1 MNSIENLTFRQFA
14 GQSDYPKMA
23 KLLQDIAI
31 ADQLGIW
38 ATTEEVENDYQHL
51 FNCDPALDMCM
62 VDCPDGELAGYAR
75 VYWTKD
81 DDGRQV
87 FGFPFNIHPAY
98 RSVEL
103 NRRLLQWVEERC
115 AQIAEGERPLMRV
128 FLNKASENQPFK
140 EALDAG
146 GYVPARYG
154 YRMQRDLNEP
164 IIIPEMPGDLAV
176 RPVEPSAY
184 RTVLNALDEAFRD
197 HWGHTPMTDE
207 MYEQYRASSNFQPAL
222 WVVAWE
228 GSQVAGG
235 ILNWID
241 EAANKQFN
249 HQLGWTDPIFTCQP
263 WRKRG
268 LARALLMRSL
278 QLLKD
283 RGMNQAALGV
293 DTQNPSG
300 ALGFYESCGFKM
312 EHLSIIYE
320 KDVPVSVL

>member
-1 MNSIENLTFRQFA
+1 
-14 GQSDYPKMA
+14 
-23 KLLQDIAI
+23 
-31 ADQLGIW
+31 
-38 ATTEEVENDYQHL
+38 
-51 FNCDPALDMCM
+51 
-62 VDCPDGELAGYAR
+62 
-75 VYWTKD
+75 
-81 DDGRQV
+81 
-87 FGFPFNIHPAY
+87 
-98 RSVEL
+98 
-103 NRRLLQWVEERC
+103 
-115 AQIAEGERPLMRV
+115 
-128 FLNKASENQPFK
+128 
-140 EALDAG
+140 
-146 GYVPARYG
+146 
-154 YRMQRDLNEP
+154 
-164 IIIPEMPGDLAV
+164 
-176 RPVEPSAY
+176 
-184 RTVLNALDEAFRD
+184 
-197 HWGHTPMTDE
+197 MTDE